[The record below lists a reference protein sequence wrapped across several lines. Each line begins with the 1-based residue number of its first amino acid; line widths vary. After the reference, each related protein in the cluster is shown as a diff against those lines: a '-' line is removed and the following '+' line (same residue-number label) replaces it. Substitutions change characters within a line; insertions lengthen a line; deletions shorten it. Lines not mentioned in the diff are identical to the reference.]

1 LRNPGIQYETAPMKT
16 TPTILALSTAAL
28 LLTSCG
34 KTEPTPAEPFEAVYG
49 TFGTSIP
56 VEPPYSYSSQ
66 APAYIQKDNRG
77 GVAIDDKKAT
87 LGRVLFYD
95 KALSDNQTIACG
107 SCHQQA
113 FAFSDTAQ
121 RSVGLNGGLTGR
133 HSMRL
138 VNNRFAVEQKMFWD
152 ERAIDLQAQVVQ
164 PIQDHIE
171 MGFSGTNGQPGVS
184 ELVTRLQ
191 SLTYYRELFAWVYD
205 GDSTVTLD
213 KMGEALTDF
222 VNSIESYDA
231 KFDDGYTNQAALTQP
246 FSNYTSQENQGKAL
260 FLAPPNVDVNGI
272 RTGGGAG
279 CAACHQPPEFDI
291 DPNSRN
297 NGVDHVAGDP
307 ASADFTNTRSPSL
320 RDVIGPNGQPNGPMM
335 HTGDFIEF
343 KTVIEHYNEVIPD
356 VNNNTLDL
364 RLRRGPNRLQLELT
378 ATERTALE
386 AFVKTLTGSNVYTD
400 ARWSDPF

>member
-1 LRNPGIQYETAPMKT
+1 MNVKPIKT
-16 TPTILALSTAAL
+16 TQTLFAITAGAL
-28 LLTSCG
+28 LAASCG
-34 KTEPTPAEPFEAVYG
+34 KNKPTPAEPFEAVYAA
-49 TFGTSIP
+49 FGTSVP
-56 VEPPYSYSSQ
+56 LEPPFSYESQ
-66 APAYIQKDNRG
+66 APAYFQKDNRG

-95 KALSDNQTIACG
+95 KALSDNRTIACG

-152 ERAIDLQAQVVQ
+152 ERAIDLEAQVVQ

-191 SLTYYRELFAWVYD
+191 NLAYYRELFAWVYD
-205 GDSTVTLD
+205 GDSTVTLG

-222 VNSIESYDA
+222 VNSIESFDA
-231 KFDDGYTNQAALTQP
+231 KFDDGYTNQAALVQP
-246 FSNYTSQENQGKAL
+246 FSNFSPQENQGKAL
-260 FLAPPNVDVNGI
+260 FLAPPNLDINGLRI
-272 RTGGGAG
+272 GGGAG
-279 CAACHQPPEFDI
+279 CAGCHQPPEFDI
-291 DPNSRN
+291 DPNSGN

-343 KTVIEHYNEVIPD
+343 QTVIEHYNEVIPD

-364 RLRRGPNRLQLELT
+364 RLRRGNNGIQLELS
-378 ATERTALE
+378 ANEREALE
-386 AFVKTLTGSNVYTD
+386 AFVKTLTGSTVYTD
-400 ARWSDPF
+400 ERWSSPF

>member
-1 LRNPGIQYETAPMKT
+1 MRNPGIQYETAPMKT

-77 GVAIDDKKAT
+77 GIAIDDKKAT

-95 KALSDNQTIACG
+95 KALSDNQTIACA
-107 SCHQQA
+107 SCHQQQ

-121 RSVGLNGGLTGR
+121 RSIGLNGGLTGR

-138 VNNRFAVEQKMFWD
+138 VNNRFAIEQKMFWD
-152 ERAIDLQAQVVQ
+152 ERAIDLEAQVVQ

-191 SLTYYRELFAWVYD
+191 NLAYYRELFAWVYD
-205 GDSTVTLD
+205 GDSTVTLG

-246 FSNYTSQENQGKAL
+246 FSNYTPQENQGKAL

-279 CAACHQPPEFDI
+279 CAGCHQPPEFDI

-343 KTVIEHYNEVIPD
+343 QTVIEHYNEVIPA
-356 VNNNTLDL
+356 VNNNSLDL

-386 AFVKTLTGSNVYTD
+386 AFVKTLTGSSVYTD

>member
-1 LRNPGIQYETAPMKT
+1 MRNPGIQYETAPMKT

-77 GVAIDDKKAT
+77 GIAIDDKKAT

-95 KALSDNQTIACG
+95 KALSDNQTIACA
-107 SCHQQA
+107 SCHQQQ

-121 RSVGLNGGLTGR
+121 RSIGLNGELTGR

-138 VNNRFAVEQKMFWD
+138 VNNRFAIEQHMFWD
-152 ERAIDLQAQVVQ
+152 ERAADLEAQVVQ

-184 ELVTRLQ
+184 VLVDRLQ
-191 SLTYYRELFAWVYD
+191 NTDYYRELFAWAFD
-205 GDSTVTLD
+205 GDSTVTLG
-213 KMGEALTDF
+213 KMGLALTDF
-222 VNSIESYDA
+222 VNSIESFDT
-231 KFDDGYTNQAALTQP
+231 KFDDGFTTIAALNQP
-246 FSNYTSQENQGKAL
+246 FQNFTAQENQGKAL
-260 FLAPPNVDVNGI
+260 FLAPPNVDINGI

-279 CAACHQPPEFDI
+279 CAGCHQPPEFDI

-343 KTVIEHYNEVIPD
+343 QTVIEHYNEVIAD

-378 ATERTALE
+378 ANERTALE
-386 AFVKTLTGSNVYTD
+386 AFVKTLTGSDVYTD
-400 ARWSDPF
+400 SRWSNPF

>member
-279 CAACHQPPEFDI
+279 CAGCHQPPEFDI

-343 KTVIEHYNEVIPD
+343 QTVIEHYNEVIPA
-356 VNNNTLDL
+356 VNNNSLDL

>member
-1 LRNPGIQYETAPMKT
+1 MRNPGIQNETAPMKT
-16 TPTILALSTAAL
+16 TPAIFTLSTVAL

-66 APAYIQKDNRG
+66 APGYIQKDNRG

-95 KALSDNQTIACG
+95 KALSDNQTIACA
-107 SCHQQA
+107 SCHQQQ

-138 VNNRFAVEQKMFWD
+138 VNNRFAVEQHMFWD
-152 ERAIDLQAQVVQ
+152 ERAADLEAQVVQ

-184 ELVTRLQ
+184 VLVDRLQ
-191 SLTYYRELFAWVYD
+191 NTDYYRELFAWAFD
-205 GDSTVTLD
+205 GDSTVTLG
-213 KMGEALTDF
+213 KMGLALTDF
-222 VNSIESYDA
+222 VNSIESFDA
-231 KFDDGYTNQAALTQP
+231 KFDDGFTTMAALNQP
-246 FSNYTSQENQGKAL
+246 FQNFTGQENQGKAL
-260 FLAPPNVDVNGI
+260 FLAPPNVDINGI

-279 CAACHQPPEFDI
+279 CAGCHQPPEFDI

-297 NGVDHVAGDP
+297 NGVDHSAGNP
-307 ASADFTNTRSPSL
+307 ALADFTNTRSPSL

-343 KTVIEHYNEVIPD
+343 QTVIEHYNEVIAD
-356 VNNNTLDL
+356 VNNTTLDM

-378 ATERTALE
+378 ATERAALE

>member
-1 LRNPGIQYETAPMKT
+1 MKK
-16 TPTILALSTAAL
+16 PPILVAIIAGAL
-28 LLTSCG
+28 LTASCG
-34 KTEPTPAEPFEAVYG
+34 KNEPTPAEPFEAVYAS
-49 TFGTSIP
+49 FGTNVP
-56 VEPPYSYSSQ
+56 VEPPYSYESQ
-66 APAYIQKDNRG
+66 APAYFQKDNRG
-77 GVAIDDKKAT
+77 GVAIYDKKAT

-113 FAFSDTAQ
+113 LAFSDSAQ

-138 VNNRFAVEQKMFWD
+138 VNNRFAIEQKMFWD
-152 ERAIDLQAQVVQ
+152 ERAIDLEAQVVQ
-164 PIQDHIE
+164 PIQDHLE
-171 MGFSGTNGQPGVS
+171 MGFSGTNGRPGVS

-191 SLTYYRELFAWVYD
+191 NRAYYRELFAWVYD
-205 GDSTVTLD
+205 GDSAVTLG

-231 KFDDGYTNQAALTQP
+231 KFDEGYTNQAALEQP
-246 FSNYTSQENQGKAL
+246 FSNFTPQENQGKAL
-260 FLAPPNVDVNGI
+260 FLAVPNVDINGI

-279 CAACHQPPEFDI
+279 CAGCHQPPEFDI
-291 DPNSRN
+291 DQNSGN

-343 KTVIEHYNEVIPD
+343 QTVIEHYNEVIAD
-356 VNNNTLDL
+356 VNNNNLDT

-378 ATERTALE
+378 ATERAALE

-400 ARWSDPF
+400 ARWSNPF

>member
-77 GVAIDDKKAT
+77 GIAIDDKKAT

-95 KALSDNQTIACG
+95 KALSDNQTIACA
-107 SCHQQA
+107 SCHQQQ

-121 RSVGLNGGLTGR
+121 RSIGLNGGLTGR

-138 VNNRFAVEQKMFWD
+138 VNNRFAIEQHMFWD
-152 ERAIDLQAQVVQ
+152 ERAADLEAQVVQ

-184 ELVTRLQ
+184 VLVDRLQ
-191 SLTYYRELFAWVYD
+191 NTDYYRELFAWAFD
-205 GDSTVTLD
+205 GDSTVTLG
-213 KMGEALTDF
+213 KMGLALTDF
-222 VNSIESYDA
+222 VNSIESFDT
-231 KFDDGYTNQAALTQP
+231 KFDDGFTTIATLNQP
-246 FSNYTSQENQGKAL
+246 FQNFTAQENQGKAL
-260 FLAPPNVDVNGI
+260 FLAPPNVDINGI

-279 CAACHQPPEFDI
+279 CAGCHQPPEFDI

-343 KTVIEHYNEVIPD
+343 QTVIEHYNEVIPD

-378 ATERTALE
+378 ANERAALE
-386 AFVKTLTGSNVYTD
+386 AFVKTLTGSNLYTD
-400 ARWSDPF
+400 TRWSNPF

>member
-1 LRNPGIQYETAPMKT
+1 
-16 TPTILALSTAAL
+16 
-28 LLTSCG
+28 
-34 KTEPTPAEPFEAVYG
+34 
-49 TFGTSIP
+49 
-56 VEPPYSYSSQ
+56 
-66 APAYIQKDNRG
+66 
-77 GVAIDDKKAT
+77 
-87 LGRVLFYD
+87 
-95 KALSDNQTIACG
+95 
-107 SCHQQA
+107 
-113 FAFSDTAQ
+113 
-121 RSVGLNGGLTGR
+121 
-133 HSMRL
+133 
-138 VNNRFAVEQKMFWD
+138 MFWD
-152 ERAIDLQAQVVQ
+152 ERAIDLEAQVVQ

-191 SLTYYRELFAWVYD
+191 NLAYYRELFAWVYD
-205 GDSTVTLD
+205 GDSTVTLG

-246 FSNYTSQENQGKAL
+246 FSNYTPQENQGKAL

-279 CAACHQPPEFDI
+279 CAGCHQPPEFDI

-343 KTVIEHYNEVIPD
+343 QTVIEHYNEVIPA
-356 VNNNTLDL
+356 VNNNSLDL

>member
-1 LRNPGIQYETAPMKT
+1 
-16 TPTILALSTAAL
+16 
-28 LLTSCG
+28 
-34 KTEPTPAEPFEAVYG
+34 
-49 TFGTSIP
+49 
-56 VEPPYSYSSQ
+56 
-66 APAYIQKDNRG
+66 
-77 GVAIDDKKAT
+77 
-87 LGRVLFYD
+87 
-95 KALSDNQTIACG
+95 
-107 SCHQQA
+107 
-113 FAFSDTAQ
+113 
-121 RSVGLNGGLTGR
+121 
-133 HSMRL
+133 MRL

-152 ERAIDLQAQVVQ
+152 ERAIDLEAQVVQ

-191 SLTYYRELFAWVYD
+191 NLAYYRELFAWVYD
-205 GDSTVTLD
+205 GDSTVTLG

-231 KFDDGYTNQAALTQP
+231 KFDDGYTNQAALPQP
-246 FSNYTSQENQGKAL
+246 FSNFTPQENQGKAL
-260 FLAPPNVDVNGI
+260 FLAVPNVDINGI

-279 CAACHQPPEFDI
+279 CAGCHQPPEFDI
-291 DPNSRN
+291 DPNSGN

-343 KTVIEHYNEVIPD
+343 QTVIEHYNEVIPD
-356 VNNNTLDL
+356 VNNNMLDM
-364 RLRRGPNRLQLELT
+364 RLRRDPNRLQLELT
-378 ATERTALE
+378 ATERAALE

>member
-1 LRNPGIQYETAPMKT
+1 MRNPGIQYETAPMKT

-279 CAACHQPPEFDI
+279 CAGCHQPPEFDI

-343 KTVIEHYNEVIPD
+343 QTVIEHYNEVIPA
-356 VNNNTLDL
+356 VNNNSLDL

>member
-1 LRNPGIQYETAPMKT
+1 MKT
-16 TPTILALSTAAL
+16 TPAIFALSTVAL

-34 KTEPTPAEPFEAVYG
+34 KTEPTATEPFEAVYA
-49 TFGTSIP
+49 TFGTSVP
-56 VEPPYSYSSQ
+56 VEPPYSYESQ

-77 GVAIDDKKAT
+77 GVAIDNKKAT

-95 KALSDNQTIACG
+95 KSLSDNKTIACG

-121 RSVGLNGGLTGR
+121 RSIGLNGGLTGR

-138 VNNRFAVEQKMFWD
+138 VNNRFAIEQKMFWD
-152 ERAIDLQAQVVQ
+152 ERAIDLEAQVVQ

>member
-213 KMGEALTDF
+213 KM
-222 VNSIESYDA
+222 
-231 KFDDGYTNQAALTQP
+231 
-246 FSNYTSQENQGKAL
+246 
-260 FLAPPNVDVNGI
+260 
-272 RTGGGAG
+272 R
-279 CAACHQPPEFDI
+279 
-291 DPNSRN
+291 
-297 NGVDHVAGDP
+297 GVDG
-307 ASADFTNTRSPSL
+307 FC
-320 RDVIGPNGQPNGPMM
+320 Q
-335 HTGDFIEF
+335 F
-343 KTVIEHYNEVIPD
+343 Y
-356 VNNNTLDL
+356 
-364 RLRRGPNRLQLELT
+364 
-378 ATERTALE
+378 
-386 AFVKTLTGSNVYTD
+386 
-400 ARWSDPF
+400 